1 MHHHILIDNR
11 TYILYNTNMKEI
23 ATDSPNDVL
32 ELASGQILAILAP
45 HAGRTAML
53 ETAARFSLR
62 GPVRVLDGG
71 NHFNAYIVAR
81 SIRRFTADIDSAL
94 TRISLARAFT
104 CYQMEALLA
113 DAALEVRHLPEQAHS
128 PVTLVFDLLATF
140 YDENVNV
147 IERQRLLALCRRYF
161 KVISTRSPLLI
172 SLRPAQPTRPDQ
184 QSLLNE
190 MLDFVDN
197 VWQAETP
204 VPAAMPRLF

>member
-1 MHHHILIDNR
+1 MTTH
-11 TYILYNTNMKEI
+11 
-23 ATDSPNDVL
+23 ASNDVL

-45 HAGRTAML
+45 HAGRSLML

-104 CYQMEALLA
+104 CYQMEALLS
-113 DAALEVRHLPEQAHS
+113 DAVMQVQHQPQQVQP

-140 YDENVNV
+140 YDENVNLA
-147 IERQRLLALCRRYF
+147 ERQRLLMLCRRYF
-161 KVISTRSPLLI
+161 KAMSTRSPLLI
-172 SLRPAQPTRPDQ
+172 SLRPAQPSRPDQ
-184 QSLLNE
+184 QSLLDE
-190 MLDFVDN
+190 MLAFVDD
-197 VWQAETP
+197 VWQAEAP

>member
-1 MHHHILIDNR
+1 
-11 TYILYNTNMKEI
+11 
-23 ATDSPNDVL
+23 
-32 ELASGQILAILAP
+32 
-45 HAGRTAML
+45 
-53 ETAARFSLR
+53 
-62 GPVRVLDGG
+62 VLDGG

-104 CYQMEALLA
+104 CYQMEALLS

-204 VPAAMPRLF
+204 IPAAMPRLF